1 MPVAQA
7 HVPTTRARRYLAQL
21 GSHSRQLGRLA
32 RHQAHRPSEGGAAPA
47 ARPTEWSDTSGVI
60 DFGWGRCTLDATD
73 EALTL
78 RAEAD
83 DPDRLQRIQ
92 DGIARRV
99 ERIGR
104 RDRLTVTWQ
113 PAPPDPAQSPPAN
126 ESQTA
131 TPAPA
136 DERQAAKAIVGA
148 LTSPAGR
155 ADPFPLYAAAHDLG
169 PVLEI
174 AEGWFLVCSYDGVNQ
189 VLRDP
194 GFGLPDPPGPRPG
207 DGELSSLSRS
217 ILRANPPDHPRMR
230 SLIAQVFTP
239 RRIAALRPAI
249 EAAVDALLDRLAEA
263 GADGRAVDFM
273 DHFAFQLPVTVICEL
288 LGVPQADRDRF
299 RPLAADL
306 TEALELP
313 TGQSG
318 ADPASHDP
326 ARPGPAGMSS
336 AGKGPPPRRAN
347 WPGTSPR

>member
-1 MPVAQA
+1 MPVSHA

-32 RHQAHRPSEGGAAPA
+32 RHQAHRPGEGGAAPA
-47 ARPTEWSDTSGVI
+47 ARPTSWSDASGII

-83 DPDRLQRIQ
+83 DPDHLQLIQ

-104 RDRLTVTWQ
+104 RDQLTVTWQ
-113 PAPPDPAQSPPAN
+113 PVSPELAPATPAGERRRRTAVPAN
-126 ESQTA
+126 KSQTA
-131 TPAPA
+131 AAVPAH
-136 DERQAAKAIVGA
+136 ERQAASAIVGA
-148 LTSPAGR
+148 LTSPGGR
-155 ADPFPLYAAAHDLG
+155 ADPFPLYAVAHELG

-174 AEGWFLVCSYDGVNQ
+174 SEGWFLVCSYEGVNQ

-194 GFGLPDPPGPRPG
+194 GFGLPDPAAPRPG

-249 EAAVDALLDRLAEA
+249 EAAVDALLDRLDEA
-263 GADGRAVDFM
+263 GAGGRVVDFM

-288 LGVPQADRDRF
+288 LGVPQADHDRF

-313 TGQSG
+313 TG
-318 ADPASHDP
+318 DL
-326 ARPGPAGMSS
+326 
-336 AGKGPPPRRAN
+336 PRAFRTAY
-347 WPGTSPR
+347 